1 MENKETKPNEPIQ
14 IFVPNSTDPNL
25 SDVVKSALSRINNP
39 IDPPNNGLTKREYFA
54 ALAMQGL
61 LPTGISSSIEEDVKN
76 AVKLADL
83 LIEELNKPPQN

>member
-14 IFVPNSTDPNL
+14 VFVPNSTDPNV
-25 SDVVKSALSRINNP
+25 SYIVKSALSQS
-39 IDPPNNGLTKREYFA
+39 NGLTKREYFA
-54 ALAMQGL
+54 ALALQGL
-61 LPTGISSSIEEDVKN
+61 LPTGISTSIEEDVKN

>member
-1 MENKETKPNEPIQ
+1 MENKETKTNEPIQ
-14 IFVPNSTDPNL
+14 LFVANSTDPNL
-25 SDVVKSALSRINNP
+25 SDFTKSALSRINNP

-61 LPTGISSSIEEDVKN
+61 IVNGRAFITDNIID
-76 AVKLADL
+76 AVKIADA